1 MQKQELPVPTDIKL
15 KGRNVMVK
23 IKVEREGKV
32 ETIEQT
38 ARFHVW
44 GFRKG
49 RSPDPKLASMEP
61 VGVVELPDGKI
72 RMVLTEKVQFL
83 DQGY

>member
-1 MQKQELPVPTDIKL
+1 MQKQEIPVPTDIKL
-15 KGRNVMVK
+15 KGRNVKVR
-23 IKVEREGKV
+23 IKMEIDGKV
-32 ETIEQT
+32 ETVEQT
-38 ARFHVW
+38 AKFHVW

-49 RSPDPKLASMEP
+49 RSPDPKLASMET

-72 RMVLTEKVQFL
+72 RMVLPEKVQFL